1 VDSITIEVETVFTVG
16 PLVFSISLLTCI
28 ALTFFLGALFALLT
42 RHLQR
47 LPNGVQVVLEGI
59 VLALE
64 NAVKDVAGKYTERI
78 MPLIASLWLFLVV
91 ANLLG
96 LIPGFHTPTRD
107 LSVTAALA
115 MLVFFSVHW
124 FGITSQGIGSYFRHY
139 LKPSPLLLPFHI
151 VSEITRTLA
160 LAVRLFGNMMSLELT
175 ALVVLALAGF
185 LVPVPILLLH
195 VIEALVQA
203 YIFGML
209 ALIYIAG
216 GLQFREEASSN
227 E

>member
-1 VDSITIEVETVFTVG
+1 MDKVSIDVETIFSLG
-16 PLVFSISLLTCI
+16 PLNFSISLLTCI
-28 ALTFFLGALFALLT
+28 GLTVFLGGLFAMLT
-42 RHLQR
+42 HNLQR
-47 LPNGVQVVLEGI
+47 LPDSMQVVLEG
-59 VLALE
+59 VVMALE
-64 NAVKDVAGKYTERI
+64 NAVKDVAGKYTERV

-107 LSVTAALA
+107 LSVTSALA
-115 MLVFFSVHW
+115 ILVFLSVHW
-124 FGITSQGIGSYFRHY
+124 FGITSQGVSSYFHHY

-175 ALVVLALAGF
+175 ALVVLMLAGF
-185 LVPVPILLLH
+185 LVPVPVLLLH

-216 GLQFREEASSN
+216 GLQFQDEISSS
-227 E
+227 

>member
-1 VDSITIEVETVFTVG
+1 MEKVSIDVQNVFTIG
-16 PLVFSISLLTCI
+16 PLDFSISLLTCI
-28 ALTFFLGALFALLT
+28 GLTVFLGAIFALLT
-42 RHLQR
+42 RHLHR
-47 LPNGVQVVLEGI
+47 LPNSMQVVLEGV
-59 VLALE
+59 VLTLE
-64 NAVKDVAGKYTERI
+64 GAVRDVAGKYTERI
-78 MPLIASLWLFLVV
+78 MPLIASLWLFLIV

-115 MLVFFSVHW
+115 ILVFFSVHW
-124 FGITSQGIGSYFRHY
+124 FGISSQGVRSYFRHY
-139 LKPSPLLLPFHI
+139 LIPSPLLLPFHI

-160 LAVRLFGNMMSLELT
+160 LAVRLFGNMMSLEMA
-175 ALVVLALAGF
+175 ALVVLMLAGF

-216 GLQFREEASSN
+216 GLQFREDVSP
-227 E
+227 